1 MWHTPQLQQSIMKNK
16 FHEMLIGLAC
26 LVSPFFVCA
35 KQGQSAWQDSPV
47 GRCFSS
53 INDFLAE
60 KYGPDYTSDDNIKTI
75 PLRDSK
81 SVSDGTLESGFIWA
95 IDATPGVNIT
105 RTLLKIKDNGQTC
118 AILYAPLCSE
128 ISLQYLPA
136 GGLPKLVITIDSPPP
151 DFNGNK
157 VIYGLNKKTST
168 YRPLVCY
175 KVKNKKTTKIPCNRA
190 FLD

>member
-1 MWHTPQLQQSIMKNK
+1 MWLTPQLQQSIIKNK
-16 FHEMLIGLAC
+16 FHEMLIGFAC

-35 KQGQSAWQDSPV
+35 EQGQSAWQDSPV

-105 RTLLKIKDNGQTC
+105 RTLLRIKDNGQTC
-118 AILYAPLCSE
+118 AILYAPLSSE

-168 YRPLVCY
+168 YRPLACY

>member
-1 MWHTPQLQQSIMKNK
+1 MWLTPQLQQSIIKNK
-16 FHEMLIGLAC
+16 FHEMLIGFAC

-35 KQGQSAWQDSPV
+35 EQGQSAWQDSPV

-118 AILYAPLCSE
+118 AILYAPLSSE

-136 GGLPKLVITIDSPPP
+136 GGLPKLGGFKSEVQHLQPC
-151 DFNGNK
+151 K
-157 VIYGLNKKTST
+157 VRRCKAPQDTTSNFS
-168 YRPLVCY
+168 L
-175 KVKNKKTTKIPCNRA
+175 KSA
-190 FLD
+190 